1 MTYCHNPIHILL
13 TWFHG
18 TVIIALCLI
27 MTNCHVLKDV
37 MLLPKPTF
45 FNLSTEKQES
55 LINAAKKEFSRV
67 PLYEASISN
76 IIKDAEIPRGS
87 FYQYFHDKEDVFFF
101 LLENY
106 STQFYDQFISI
117 IKLNNGDLFESFID
131 WFKFILINFEE
142 PENRQYFKNAFL
154 NMNHDIQKTFT
165 KNFYDETVKSRLFEL
180 QGLLNS
186 ENINI
191 KNEEELYH
199 ILKIMMVITFQN
211 LVYVFAKELPI
222 HEALRTFSLELEL
235 LKKGFYKD
243 S

>member
-1 MTYCHNPIHILL
+1 
-13 TWFHG
+13 
-18 TVIIALCLI
+18 
-27 MTNCHVLKDV
+27 

-45 FNLSTEKQES
+45 FNLSTEKQEL

-87 FYQYFHDKEDVFFF
+87 FYQYFHDKEDIFFF
-101 LLENY
+101 LLETY
-106 STQFYDQFISI
+106 STHFYDQFISI

-154 NMNHDIQKTFT
+154 NMNHDIQTTFT

-191 KNEEELYH
+191 KDEEDLYH
-199 ILKIMMVITFQN
+199 ILKIMMVVTFQN

>member
-1 MTYCHNPIHILL
+1 MFNTMTYCHLL
-13 TWFHG
+13 K
-18 TVIIALCLI
+18 V
-27 MTNCHVLKDV
+27 VK
-37 MLLPKPTF
+37 LLPKPTF
-45 FNLSTEKQES
+45 FNLSKEKQEL

-87 FYQYFHDKEDVFFF
+87 FYQYFQDKEDVFFF

-106 STQFYDQFISI
+106 SKQFYNQFISI
-117 IKLNNGDLFESFID
+117 IKLNNGDLFKSFVD
-131 WFKFILINFEE
+131 WFKFILINFEV

-154 NMNHDIQKTFT
+154 NMNHEIQKTFT

-180 QGLLNS
+180 NGLLNF

-191 KNEEELYH
+191 RNEEELYH
-199 ILKIMMVITFQN
+199 ILRIMMVMTFQN

-222 HEALRTFSLELEL
+222 HEALRAFSLDLEL
-235 LKKGFYKD
+235 LKKGFYKEA
-243 S
+243 